1 MSEALSIDTQIFQKL
16 QRDQCLCLSLLKNC
30 WASFLICFILT
41 YFLRYQNL
49 LQYHLNVSN
58 CHTRRQIPQQN
69 EGGGV
74 ETSSIKDSQNRE
86 NLGNVSAFF
95 KETGLINLL
104 KLRCRIFEIYLEALT
119 AWKLKGSGMHFTL
132 IVGGFKQ
139 EWFLIAC
146 FAVITTPGSCGF

>member
-1 MSEALSIDTQIFQKL
+1 MSEALSIDTWIFQKL
-16 QRDQCLCLSLLKNC
+16 QRCLSLLKNC

-41 YFLRYQNL
+41 YFLRYQNP

-74 ETSSIKDSQNRE
+74 ETSSIKDLQNRE

-104 KLRCRIFEIYLEALT
+104 KLRCRIFFWNL
-119 AWKLKGSGMHFTL
+119 
-132 IVGGFKQ
+132 
-139 EWFLIAC
+139 
-146 FAVITTPGSCGF
+146 PGSTDLLKVEREWNAFHPHCWGF